1 MYYLHILF
9 YGHIRNTSLWHLW
22 IFISSANFFL
32 SLSRIYFFFG
42 WRDTLFL
49 DATGG
54 GYYSTPEGDSS
65 ILFRVKDDYDGAEPS
80 PNSVSA
86 INLIRFSLLVQ
97 GDKAQKLLKT
107 AEHLLVYYCICIL
120 LDVLYSQICVSVFT
134 QMCECVFTRKYAS
147 VCFYTTRGY

>member
-1 MYYLHILF
+1 MAMA
-9 YGHIRNTSLWHLW
+9 SMK
-22 IFISSANFFL
+22 
-32 SLSRIYFFFG
+32 IYFFCVSFLFLYLIFSFF
-42 WRDTLFL
+42 RLQDTLFL
-49 DATGG
+49 DPTGG

-107 AEHLLVYYCICIL
+107 AEHLLVYYYICIL
-120 LDVLYSQICVSVFT
+120 LDVLYLHKCVH
-134 QMCECVFTRKYAS
+134 
-147 VCFYTTRGY
+147 VCFYSHRYTDTPPVGTDVSD